1 MTAEVSTLATRR
13 HQMFP
18 VLEAQE
24 VERMRRV
31 GELRTFDKGEALAIA
46 GQHSPGVVVI
56 LSGAV
61 RATRRDVIGAEEHIV
76 TYGPGGFLGGLE

>member
-18 VLEAQE
+18 VLEAHE

-31 GELRTFDKGEALAIA
+31 GELRTFDKGEALATA
-46 GQHSPGVVVI
+46 GQHSLGVVV
-56 LSGAV
+56 SGI
-61 RATRRDVIGAEEHIV
+61 RRSV
-76 TYGPGGFLGGLE
+76 PR